1 MIVYCSLCLMEFN
14 KTDPDYNNRIIRHND
29 FHSLEESKNETRH
42 KEIQNIISKYN

>member
-29 FHSLEESKNETRH
+29 FHSLARKQKRNTTQGNPEY
-42 KEIQNIISKYN
+42 NIKV